1 VPSGEVARE
10 FALNNDDA
18 ERLGQ
23 VKKKKAHYSVGFEI
37 FIANTSEYPIK
48 W

>member
-23 VKKKKAHYSVGFEI
+23 VKKKKGSLI
-37 FIANTSEYPIK
+37 CMI
-48 W
+48 